1 MKNLFLTIVTVLIV
15 CSCSKNTKTGLTEEQ
30 KSSITAEIV
39 QLNEI
44 SFQGIMEGNAEKAF
58 SVFSQQEG
66 VKYIRDGH
74 LYPDIETAKKQ
85 YAEWFSAP
93 KLTQQEVDCNPIIY
107 DFLDENNVLVTQ
119 ICSFTTV
126 GDSTNEEPWVLA
138 YTQVW
143 RKEEDRWKLFH
154 MHNSWE

>member
-1 MKNLFLTIVTVLIV
+1 MKNYVWTISLIILLIATSCQQKKELTD
-15 CSCSKNTKTGLTEEQ
+15 EQ
-30 KSSITAEIV
+30 KSSIIAEIV
-39 QLNEI
+39 QQNEI
-44 SFQGIMEGNAEKAF
+44 SSQGIMERNAEKAF

-74 LYPDIETAKKQ
+74 LYPDIETAEKQ

-93 KLTQQEVDCNPIIY
+93 NVPQQEVNCNPIIY
-107 DFLDENNVLVTQ
+107 DFIDENNVLVTQ

-126 GDSTNEEPWVLA
+126 GDTTNQEPWVLA

-143 RKEEDRWKLFH
+143 RKEEDGWKLFH

>member
-1 MKNLFLTIVTVLIV
+1 MKNLLLTLVTVLIV
-15 CSCSKNTKTGLTEEQ
+15 GSSSNNTKTELTEEQ
-30 KSSITAEIV
+30 KSLIIAEIT
-39 QLNEI
+39 QLSDI
-44 SFQGIMEGNAEKAF
+44 SGQGIMERNAEKAF
-58 SVFSQQEG
+58 SVFSQREG

-93 KLTQQEVDCNPIIY
+93 NPPQQEMNCNPILY
-107 DFLDENNVLVTQ
+107 DFLDENNVLVTM

-126 GDSTNEEPWVLA
+126 GDTTNRKPWVLA

-143 RKEEDRWKLFH
+143 RKEENGWKLFH